1 MVEYITKRDG
11 KMVQFDKDKIVT
23 AVISAMRESSDI
35 DYKYAVEIANYVQNT
50 SDDFITVES
59 IQDIV
64 EEKLMAKYPRV
75 ARNYIKYRENRTK
88 IRNMKDNLMKCIKEK
103 VHCINN
109 EFSNANV
116 DEESFGARKN
126 EAAGIMM
133 KEIAAAEMLD
143 PEVKE
148 KWENNELYIHD
159 MTQYIIGD
167 HNCLNVDQ
175 AHLLLN
181 GFNTRNGGVR
191 GAKSISTAMQL
202 VAVIFQAQS
211 QGMFGGV
218 GSAHIDYDL
227 APFVRMS
234 FIKHFKDGLE
244 FVDGNKAH
252 TYKKFSS
259 LYTDEIINTASIIA
273 KTNIFK
279 SFSAKSYK
287 YALAMLEKEGKQAAQ
302 GLYHNLNTLESR
314 PEQQPGPVY
323 GNVA

>member
-1 MVEYITKRDG
+1 MAHKNMECYQHDLEK
-11 KMVQFDKDKIVT
+11 T
-23 AVISAMRESSDI
+23 A
-35 DYKYAVEIANYVQNT
+35 
-50 SDDFITVES
+50 
-59 IQDIV
+59 
-64 EEKLMAKYPRV
+64 
-75 ARNYIKYRENRTK
+75 
-88 IRNMKDNLMKCIKEK
+88 
-103 VHCINN
+103 
-109 EFSNANV
+109 
-116 DEESFGARKN
+116 
-126 EAAGIMM
+126 
-133 KEIAAAEMLD
+133 
-143 PEVKE
+143 
-148 KWENNELYIHD
+148 
-159 MTQYIIGD
+159 IGE

-191 GAKSISTAMQL
+191 GARSVSTAMQL

-259 LYTDEIINTASIIA
+259 LYTDETINSASIIA